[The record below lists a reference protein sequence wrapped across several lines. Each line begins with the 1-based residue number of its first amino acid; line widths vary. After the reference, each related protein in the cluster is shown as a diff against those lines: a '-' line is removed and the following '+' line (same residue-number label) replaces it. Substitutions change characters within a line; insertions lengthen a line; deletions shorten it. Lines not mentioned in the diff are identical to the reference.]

1 LRIAYFSPLNPIKSG
16 VSDYSEELLEYL
28 AGFGRI
34 ELFIDDYRPSSSW
47 LYDYFKIHNYRRI
60 FENHG
65 KNDHDIHI
73 YHMGNND
80 HHSYVYSVCL
90 EQPGVVVLH
99 EPILHHFVFSQTVGN
114 NRLREYL
121 RELDYCYKG
130 ERSSI
135 VKTTLEDRD
144 ENSWYDY
151 PLVDRIVD
159 GSMGIIVHSDF
170 ARQKVLEVNPNARVR
185 RIPLH
190 YAPPPQDHMRSPEL
204 VREILGFR
212 ADEFLVGSLGYMTSG
227 KRIDSLLRVIAD
239 IKSRGH
245 KVKVL
250 LVGKILPG
258 CDAPRWI
265 EELGLDDDVL
275 VTGFVDTRTFREY
288 LNIPDVFV
296 ALRHP
301 SAGETS
307 SSVIKMMGT
316 GSPVMVSDHYAFSEF
331 PDDCCVKITTG
342 EREEEELREKLL
354 YFIENPDERLEMG
367 ARSRR
372 HILTH
377 HDIQNSARSY
387 AEFAEEVLAGT

>member
-1 LRIAYFSPLNPIKSG
+1 MRIAYFSPLNPIKSG

-65 KNDHDIHI
+65 KNDHDINI

-90 EQPGVVVLH
+90 EYPGVVVLH

-130 ERSSI
+130 ERSNI
-135 VKTTLEDRD
+135 VKTTLEVRD
-144 ENSWYDY
+144 EDSWYDY

-159 GSMGIIVHSDF
+159 SSMGIIVHSEF
-170 ARQKVLEVNPNARVR
+170 ARRKVLEVNPLARVR

-190 YAPPPQDHMRSPEL
+190 YAPPPSTQMRSPEL

-212 ADEFLVGSLGYMTSG
+212 EDEFLVGSLGYMTSS

-239 IKSRGH
+239 IRRQGYRIKL
-245 KVKVL
+245 L
-250 LVGKILPG
+250 LVGKMLPG
-258 CDAPRWI
+258 CEATRWI
-265 EELGLDDDVL
+265 EDLGLDEDVL

-288 LNIPDVFV
+288 LNVPDIFV

-307 SSVIKMMGT
+307 SSVIKMMGA
-316 GSPVMVSDHYAFSEF
+316 GKPVMVSDDYAFSEF
-331 PDDCCVKITTG
+331 PDDCCIKVSTG
-342 EREEEELREKLL
+342 ADEEEELKQKLL
-354 YFIENPDERLEMG
+354 FYLENPDERRELG
-367 ARSRR
+367 ARSRQY
-372 HILTH
+372 ILTH
-377 HDIQNSARSY
+377 HDIQNSAREY
-387 AEFAEEVLAGT
+387 AEFASEVLAGN